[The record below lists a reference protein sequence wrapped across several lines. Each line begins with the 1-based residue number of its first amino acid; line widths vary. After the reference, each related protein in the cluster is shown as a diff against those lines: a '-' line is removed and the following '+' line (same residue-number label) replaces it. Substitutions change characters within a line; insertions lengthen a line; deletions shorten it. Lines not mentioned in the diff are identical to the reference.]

1 MIADD
6 SKYLIEIISYFD
18 IYIVFCHN
26 LLIIISKFIPCFE
39 DEALGAV
46 FAVLAQLVVF
56 LFYVYWSFK
65 SLSTIAQTQESDQTF
80 SAVSTMSIMV

>member
-39 DEALGAV
+39 NEALGAV
-46 FAVLAQLVVF
+46 FTVLTQLVVF
-56 LFYVYWSFK
+56 QNSECLVDAT
-65 SLSTIAQTQESDQTF
+65 LSTDILW
-80 SAVSTMSIMV
+80 I